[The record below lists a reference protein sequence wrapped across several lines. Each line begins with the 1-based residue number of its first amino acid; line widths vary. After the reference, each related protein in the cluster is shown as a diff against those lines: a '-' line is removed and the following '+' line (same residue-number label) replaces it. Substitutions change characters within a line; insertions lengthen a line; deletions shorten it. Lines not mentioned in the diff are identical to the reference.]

1 MRKRSTPNKARTE
14 RKECGI
20 IRGWL
25 LWPRGS
31 TAPPPGP
38 PPEAMGS
45 GRPSHATRGLVCVTG
60 RARQRRCVATGDRR
74 PARGLW
80 NHSSWGQ
87 GPPCSTA
94 QGPRGTRVRKAH
106 AHGLH
111 QRPLDH
117 GAEDNVTRLRGTVSV
132 HERQRESL
140 HVSTE
145 NRKIKFK
152 MPFTLLIC
160 GIVKKESHSSKQGRA
175 RQGRGLGTG
184 GSRSARGSDTQIRE
198 ECGLRMGPDTRGP

>member
-1 MRKRSTPNKARTE
+1 MAE
-14 RKECGI
+14 RLHG
-20 IRGWL
+20 
-25 LWPRGS
+25 
-31 TAPPPGP
+31 PPTPGP

-87 GPPCSTA
+87 GPPRSTA

-175 RQGRGLGTG
+175 RQDRGLGTG